1 MWQKFKEQIP
11 AVILTALLV
20 VGGAFWLHQQ
30 TVNDMAAKQQA
41 ELAPLRDANDAL
53 KAASE
58 ENRKQIE
65 ATNKLLRD
73 AISKREADMFRT
85 DEEMQK
91 LNTERMDALAEAIAK
106 KVQPYNPLP
115 KSPEEAEKM
124 QTEQVDKV
132 STRMTERIQPI
143 LAEMAKDQ
151 NLTRDSIAQYSQ
163 RISDQVGNVLT
174 AELAKNQQLNN
185 NLQQTQA
192 AAQDALKLSHE
203 ITALYLSSF
212 KDQGLITRLLTLP
225 ANVVRDAASLSIVTS
240 SDRKKVEEQLV
251 IENGRNREAPQRAA
265 CPGAQHAHRASV
277 TQATPD
283 PPDTQVNR
291 TVFPRIFSKPREHR
305 SRGFFVARWIER
317 SLSLGVS

>member
-20 VGGAFWLHQQ
+20 IGGAFWVHQQ
-30 TVNDMAAKQQA
+30 TVKEMSVTQQK
-41 ELAPLRDANDAL
+41 EIAPLRDANDAL
-53 KAASE
+53 KVASE

-65 ATNKLLRD
+65 STNKLLRD
-73 AISKREADMFRT
+73 AIAKRESDMFRT
-85 DEEMQK
+85 DEEVQK
-91 LNTERMDALAEAIAK
+91 LNTERMDALADAIAK
-106 KVQPYNPLP
+106 KMQPYNPMP
-115 KSPEEAEKM
+115 KSPEEAERM

-132 STRMTERIQPI
+132 SGRMAERIQPI
-143 LAEMAKDQ
+143 LAEMSKDQ
-151 NLTRDSIAQYSQ
+151 NLTRDSIVQYSQ

-185 NLQQTQA
+185 NLQATQA

-225 ANVVRDAASLSIVTS
+225 ANVVRDAASLSIVNN

-251 IENGRNREAPQRAA
+251 ARMGEIEKRLTDLHAIAPNT
-265 CPGAQHAHRASV
+265 PLGTTI
-277 TQATPD
+277 TQAA
-283 PPDTQVNR
+283 PPVEASQ
-291 TVFPRIFSKPREHR
+291 K
-305 SRGFFVARWIER
+305 
-317 SLSLGVS
+317 

>member
-20 VGGAFWLHQQ
+20 VAGAFWLHQQ
-30 TVNDMAAKQQA
+30 TVSEMAAKQQT
-41 ELAPLRDANDAL
+41 ELAPLRQQNDDL

-58 ENRKQIE
+58 ENRRQIE

-73 AISKREADMFRT
+73 AIAKREADMFRP
-85 DEEMQK
+85 EEEVQK
-91 LNTERMDALAEAIAK
+91 LNVERMDALAEMIAK

-115 KSPEEAEKM
+115 KSAEEAERM
-124 QTEQVDKV
+124 QTEQIDKV
-132 STRMTERIQPI
+132 SGRMAERIQPI
-143 LAEMAKDQ
+143 LSEMAKDQ

-192 AAQDALKLSHE
+192 VAQDALKLSHE

-225 ANVVRDAASLSIVTS
+225 ANVVKDAASLSIVNS

-251 IENGRNREAPQRAA
+251 ARMGDIEKRLAELHGQAPQNGMVAKE
-265 CPGAQHAHRASV
+265 SS
-277 TQATPD
+277 ATP
-283 PPDTQVNR
+283 PPTTSAPTRPQA
-291 TVFPRIFSKPREHR
+291 K
-305 SRGFFVARWIER
+305 
-317 SLSLGVS
+317 L

>member
-11 AVILTALLV
+11 AIILTALLV

-30 TVNDMAAKQQA
+30 TVTEMSAKQQI
-41 ELAPLRDANDAL
+41 ELAPLRQQNDDL
-53 KAASE
+53 KAVSE
-58 ENRKQIE
+58 ENRRQIE

-85 DEEMQK
+85 DQEMEK
-91 LNTERMDALAEAIAK
+91 LNTERMDALAELIAK

-115 KSPEEAEKM
+115 KSAEEAERM
-124 QTEQVDKV
+124 QNEQVDKV
-132 STRMTERIQPI
+132 SGRMTERIQPI
-143 LAEMAKDQ
+143 LAEMARDQ
-151 NLTRDSIAQYSQ
+151 NLTRDSLAQYSQ

-192 AAQDALKLSHE
+192 AAQDALKLSQE

-225 ANVVRDAASLSIVTS
+225 ANVVRDAANLSIVNS
-240 SDRKKVEEQLV
+240 SERKKVEEKLVSRMSEIEKKLAQLQAQ
-251 IENGRNREAPQRAA
+251 APQMPATEEAEKPTEVAPEPAPAPAVSSPTR
-265 CPGAQHAHRASV
+265 PQAQV
-277 TQATPD
+277 TP
-283 PPDTQVNR
+283 
-291 TVFPRIFSKPREHR
+291 
-305 SRGFFVARWIER
+305 AR
-317 SLSLGVS
+317 

>member
-30 TVNDMAAKQQA
+30 TVSEMAAKQQI
-41 ELAPLRDANDAL
+41 ELAPLRQANDDL
-53 KAASE
+53 KAVSE
-58 ENRKQIE
+58 ENRRQID

-85 DEEMQK
+85 DAEMEK
-91 LNTERMDALAEAIAK
+91 LNAERMNALAELIAK

-115 KSPEEAEKM
+115 KSAEEAEKI
-124 QTEQVDKV
+124 QNEQVDKV
-132 STRMTERIQPI
+132 SNRMTERIQPI
-143 LAEMAKDQ
+143 LNEMARDQ

-185 NLQQTQA
+185 NLQETQA
-192 AAQDALKLSHE
+192 TAQEALKLSHE

-225 ANVVRDAASLSIVTS
+225 ANVVRDAASLSIVNS

-251 IENGRNREAPQRAA
+251 ARMAEIEKRLNDLRGQAPQAA
-265 CPGAQHAHRASV
+265 PSSSSRSESSTPTTSAPSRPQAS
-277 TQATPD
+277 T
-283 PPDTQVNR
+283 R
-291 TVFPRIFSKPREHR
+291 
-305 SRGFFVARWIER
+305 
-317 SLSLGVS
+317 

>member
-1 MWQKFKEQIP
+1 MWQKFKEQLP

-20 VGGAFWLHQQ
+20 IGGAFWLQQQ
-30 TVNDMAAKQQA
+30 TVMQMGAKH
-41 ELAPLRDANDAL
+41 EKEIAPLRDANDAL
-53 KAASE
+53 KASTE

-91 LNTERMDALAEAIAK
+91 LNTERMDTLAELIAK
-106 KVQPYNPLP
+106 KVMPYNPMP
-115 KSPEEAEKM
+115 KSAEEAEKQ

-132 STRMTERIQPI
+132 SSRMTEKIQPI
-143 LAEMAKDQ
+143 LSEMAKDQ
-151 NLTRDSIAQYSQ
+151 NLTRDSINRYSQ

-192 AAQDALKLSHE
+192 TAQDALKLSHE

-225 ANVVRDAASLSIVTS
+225 ANVVRDAASLSIVNS

-251 IENGRNREAPQRAA
+251 TKMAEIEKRLGELQAQAPQAA
-265 CPGAQHAHRASV
+265 PAAAPALSAPTRP
-277 TQATPD
+277 ATP
-283 PPDTQVNR
+283 PATP
-291 TVFPRIFSKPREHR
+291 SEK
-305 SRGFFVARWIER
+305 
-317 SLSLGVS
+317 